1 MQIFLTNALLIFS
14 KHVQS
19 TSKKK
24 CCPCVYMAE
33 AKTRKA
39 AALWYICVRKTSAPR
54 PQPAVT
60 FTGPQNDCAKMVR
73 WNLQRPH
80 PGTTWDPQSSKW

>member
-1 MQIFLTNALLIFS
+1 MAATQMFPTNALLIVS
-14 KHVQS
+14 KHVEY
-19 TSKKK
+19 TSNKNAAH
-24 CCPCVYMAE
+24 VYMVE

-73 WNLQRPH
+73 WNLQGPH
-80 PGTTWDPQSSKW
+80 PGTTWDP